1 MDLYQNGNGNGNGT
15 GTENVNGV
23 PIDPTYSA
31 DGGGNSW
38 MDPWLD
44 MDKWSWWF
52 KYAAIYVVVV
62 YVCLI
67 AYQIISPKANNIE
80 KLKNM
85 IDRDEKWA
93 EVQSAYN
100 IKPSV
105 GPPVEQKVEQKVGPP
120 AESPDLAKRAMPF
133 ALLADMNERRIQLLT
148 SIWEWSRDG
157 VSDFM
162 ARRSVRLR

>member
-1 MDLYQNGNGNGNGT
+1 MDLYQNGTGT
-15 GTENVNGV
+15 GTENVNGF
-23 PIDPTYSA
+23 PDTYSA

-52 KYAAIYVVVV
+52 KYAAMYVVVV

-100 IKPSV
+100 IKSKV
-105 GPPVEQKVEQKVGPP
+105 GPPVGPKVGPP
-120 AESPDLAKRAMPF
+120 VESPDLAKRAMPF